1 MAAPAPWFAVALAAT
16 VTAAAPVRAS
26 SSQAPSWLQF
36 HAATET
42 ERHEDGF
49 WDDVQTPRLK
59 PGETV
64 IRGVHKDYGSAL
76 GPAAYDD
83 FLRRW
88 TCASDY
94 VVLGTP
100 TTSKAILTTLE
111 SNIFTDYRVNVDQ
124 WLRGGPDRGKSVVM
138 PTTFV
143 VSLEG
148 GRITTGEG
156 VIGVEDD
163 PPLQLFAQFILF
175 LKTIPTTSSYRL
187 AGPALTAA
195 RTTVALRGNYFAPPG
210 LLNGTKAT
218 SEALADIKAAA
229 SKCPGQRGGW

>member
-1 MAAPAPWFAVALAAT
+1 MAASAPWFAVALAAT
-16 VTAAAPVRAS
+16 VIAS
-26 SSQAPSWLQF
+26 ASVPASGSQASSWLQF
-36 HAATET
+36 HAATEV
-42 ERHEDGF
+42 ELHEDAF
-49 WDDVQTPRLK
+49 WDDAHVPRLK
-59 PGETV
+59 PGETL
-64 IRGVHKDYGSAL
+64 IEGVHKDYGSAL

-100 TTSKAILTTLE
+100 TTSKAILTTHE

-143 VSLEG
+143 VGLQG

-156 VIGVEDD
+156 VLEVEDD
-163 PPLQLFAQFILF
+163 PPLQLFAPFILF
-175 LKTIPTTSSYRL
+175 LKNIPTTPSYRL
-187 AGPALTAA
+187 TGPALAA
-195 RTTVALRGNYFAPPG
+195 TRMTVALKGNYFAPPE
-210 LLNGTKAT
+210 LLNGTKTT